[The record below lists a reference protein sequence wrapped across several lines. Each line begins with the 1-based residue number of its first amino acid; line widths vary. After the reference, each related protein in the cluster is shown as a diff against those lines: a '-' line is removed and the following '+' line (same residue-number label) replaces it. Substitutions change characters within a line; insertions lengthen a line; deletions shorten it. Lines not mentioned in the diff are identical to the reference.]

1 MKCDINV
8 VRMHLDGKSS
18 QRHPSALIHL
28 FFYFSRSGSCSRYV
42 RVRVMLA
49 FIVSSRDITS
59 LLASL
64 TRAHPGRIDDII
76 HHPPHGLVQQVR
88 ILSSGSGY
96 LVVSCSFLFLKTEL
110 F

>member
-8 VRMHLDGKSS
+8 VRMHLDRKSS
-18 QRHPSALIHL
+18 QRHISLIHL
-28 FFYFSRSGSCSRYV
+28 FFYFSRSGSCFRYA

-49 FIVSSRDITS
+49 FTVSSRDITS
-59 LLASL
+59 SL

>member
-1 MKCDINV
+1 MWYACTWTENLLKDTHQSHSFIF
-8 VRMHLDGKSS
+8 
-18 QRHPSALIHL
+18 L
-28 FFYFSRSGSCSRYV
+28 FFPIRLVCFRYA

-49 FIVSSRDITS
+49 FTVSSRDITS
-59 LLASL
+59 SL

-88 ILSSGSGY
+88 ILGSGSGY